1 MLQRDFGKQ
10 QSCCSRG
17 DTKAHEDR
25 KKDLG
30 CVFFAV
36 KFIAKCNDITQSTGL
51 VDREAGD

>member
-17 DTKAHEDR
+17 ETKAHEDR

-30 CVFFAV
+30 CVSFAV
-36 KFIAKCNDITQSTGL
+36 KFIAKCNDITQSTGR